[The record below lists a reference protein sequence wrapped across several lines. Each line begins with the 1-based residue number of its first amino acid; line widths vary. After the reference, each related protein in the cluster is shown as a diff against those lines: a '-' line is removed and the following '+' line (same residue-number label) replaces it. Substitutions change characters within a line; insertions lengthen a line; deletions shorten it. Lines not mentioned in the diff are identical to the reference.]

1 MEKESITELPKTYN
15 PHAVEKRLYDWW
27 EKQGYFAPE
36 TQFDRGWASREQRP
50 FVISMPPSN
59 ITGELHIG
67 HALVMAIE
75 DMMIRWHRMRGEP
88 TLWLPGNDHAS
99 IGTHNV
105 IEQALDRRTADDLLR
120 EIGYPLPDDDRPLT
134 RYDLGREW
142 FVRLGW
148 AWKERYGGAINHQ
161 LRRLGASCDWTR
173 ERFTMDE
180 GLSHAVR
187 TAFVQLYHKGLIY
200 RGYYMVNWCPRCL
213 TAVSDLEVIHQEEA
227 THLWHVRY
235 PLLPPP
241 QSWGGPR
248 GGNEWPGAP
257 PFIPPSFGG
266 ERGGAEWGSGHWAEG
281 ATEWIEVATTRPE
294 TILGDTAVAVNPDD
308 ERYAKMVGRTAVLP
322 AIGRHIP
329 IIADQTVDPDFGT
342 GAVKVTPA
350 HDPTDYEIGKRHGL
364 EMPDVLNDDATM
376 SELAGPYAGQDR
388 YQCRRSMVADLEKE
402 GLLVRIEP
410 HQHALGHCQRCDRV
424 IEPRLSTQWFVKI
437 KPLAEAAIDAVR
449 DGRITIIP
457 ERFDKVYFH
466 WMENI
471 RDWCISRQLYWGHRI
486 PVWYCDDCDQL
497 TVTPVLSVSEGM
509 EDPTECQACGSPNIR
524 QDPDILDTWFSSAL
538 WPFSTLGWP
547 DDTEDLRYFYP
558 TTILETGYDILFF
571 WVARMIMMGLECA
584 GDIPFR
590 YVYLHGMVRDERGQ
604 KMSRSKHNV
613 IDPLEV
619 IDEYGTDAL
628 RFTLLTGS
636 TPGNDVNLSLTRVEA
651 NRNFANKMWN
661 AARFV
666 LSQMTN
672 DLGEQG
678 SGIRDQGPGTRDQ
691 GPGSP
696 CSLSLVPNPSNTYC
710 SLPDRWILSRHNRLI
725 HNVTRLMEDWQFGE
739 AGRQIYDFLWGEYCD
754 WFIEMCKIRLYGE
767 NEEARQ
773 AAQQVLVHVL
783 DRTLRLLHPFMP
795 FVTEEIWQYLKGSG
809 IRDKGQGETSP
820 PFMSRG
826 AEEQRSKG
834 ELTPA
839 PQHPITSAQ
848 KGGTEGE
855 QWPEALIVAPWPEAG
870 PTDEAAEAVMA
881 LIMEMVRAIR
891 NARAEYQVEPGRR
904 IEAIIAAGEEYE
916 LLTDQRDILVSLARL
931 DADKLHIARTLE
943 AKPTQALAL
952 VVGGVE
958 IYLPLAGMVDLAR
971 ERQRLTAEVE
981 EVAQAIAR
989 SEQLLAN
996 EDFLNKAPAQVVE
1009 REREKLADYRQRQAK
1024 LREQLRSLT

>member
-1 MEKESITELPKTYN
+1 MERGSITELPKTYE
-15 PHAVEKRLYDWW
+15 PHAVEGRLYDWW
-27 EKQGYFAPE
+27 DKQGYFAPE
-36 TQFDRGWASREQRP
+36 IQFERGWASREQKP

-105 IEQALDRRTADDLLR
+105 IEQALDKRTADDLLR
-120 EIGYPLPDDDRPLT
+120 EIGYPLPADGRPLT
-134 RYDLGREW
+134 RYDLGRDW

-180 GLSHAVR
+180 GLSRVVR
-187 TAFVQLYHKGLIY
+187 AAFAQLYHKGLIY
-200 RGYYMVNWCPRCL
+200 RGYYMVNWCPRCG

-227 THLWHVRY
+227 THLWYVRY
-235 PLLPPP
+235 PLILPP

-248 GGNEWPGAP
+248 GGNGWEGPQ
-257 PFIPPSFGG
+257 
-266 ERGGAEWGSGHWAEG
+266 AEWGSGRWAEG

-308 ERYAKMVGRTAVLP
+308 ERYAGVVGRTAVLP
-322 AIGRHIP
+322 AIGRRIP

-350 HDPTDYEIGKRHGL
+350 HDPTDYAIGTRHGL
-364 EMPDVLNDDATM
+364 EMPDVMNDDATM
-376 SELAGPYAGQDR
+376 SELAGPYAGQGT
-388 YQCRRSMVADLEKE
+388 YECRRNMVADLEKE
-402 GLLVRIEP
+402 GLLVRIEDY
-410 HQHALGHCQRCDRV
+410 QHAVGHCQRCDRV

-437 KPLAEAAIDAVR
+437 KPLAEVAIDAVR
-449 DGRITIIP
+449 DGRIRIIP
-457 ERFDKVYFH
+457 ERFTKVYFH

-486 PVWYCDDCDQL
+486 PVWYCDDCDEL
-497 TVTPVLSVSEGM
+497 MVTM
-509 EDPTECQACGSPNIR
+509 EDPTSCQVCGSTNIH

-584 GDIPFR
+584 GDIPFH
-590 YVYLHGMVRDERGQ
+590 YVYLHGMVRDGQGQ
-604 KMSRSKHNV
+604 KMSRSKGNV

-651 NRNFANKMWN
+651 NRNFANKIWN
-661 AARFV
+661 ATRFV
-666 LSQMTN
+666 ISALAAKRPSDQAFQPLDAETLRRYDALALS
-672 DLGEQG
+672 
-678 SGIRDQGPGTRDQ
+678 
-691 GPGSP
+691 
-696 CSLSLVPNPSNTYC
+696 
-710 SLPDRWILSRHNRLI
+710 DRWILSRHNRLI
-725 HNVTRLMEDWQFGE
+725 SNVTRLMEDWQFGE

-754 WFIEMCKIRLYGE
+754 WFIEMSKIRLYGE
-767 NEEARQ
+767 DNEAKE
-773 AAQQVLVHVL
+773 AAQQVLVHVF

-795 FVTEEIWQYLKGSG
+795 FVTEEIWQHLKGSG
-809 IRDKGQGETSP
+809 IRDQGS
-820 PFMSRG
+820 
-826 AEEQRSKG
+826 
-834 ELTPA
+834 
-839 PQHPITSAQ
+839 
-848 KGGTEGE
+848 GE
-855 QWPEALIVAPWPEAG
+855 QWPEALIVAPWPEPG
-870 PTDEAAEAVMA
+870 PTDEAAEAEMA

-891 NARAEYQVEPGRR
+891 NARAEYTVEPGRR
-904 IEAIIAAGEEYE
+904 IEAIIAAGEEYD
-916 LLTDQRDILVSLARL
+916 LLTSQRDILITSARL
-931 DADKLHIARTLE
+931 DADKLYIARTLDV
-943 AKPTQALAL
+943 KPAQALAL

-958 IYLPLAGMVDLAR
+958 IYLPLAGMVDLAK
-971 ERQRLTAEVE
+971 ERQRLTAEIE
-981 EVAQAIAR
+981 EVTKGIAG
-989 SEQLLAN
+989 SEKLLAN
-996 EDFLNKAPAQVVE
+996 EDFLAKAPAQVVE
-1009 REREKLADYRQRQAK
+1009 RERNKLADYRQKQAK
-1024 LREQLRSLT
+1024 LQERLQSLQS

>member
-1 MEKESITELPKTYN
+1 MGKASTAELPKTYN
-15 PHAVEKRLYDWW
+15 PHDVERRLYDWW
-27 EKQGYFAPE
+27 NKQGYFAPE
-36 TQFDRGWASREQRP
+36 TQFERGWASREQKP
-50 FVISMPPSN
+50 FVVSMPPSN

-134 RYDLGREW
+134 RYDLGRDW

-180 GLSHAVR
+180 GLSRAVR
-187 TAFVQLYHKGLIY
+187 VAFVQLYDKGLIY
-200 RGYYMVNWCPRCL
+200 RGYYMVNWCPRCG

-227 THLWHVRY
+227 THLWYVRY
-235 PLLPPP
+235 PLTSDKW
-241 QSWGGPR
+241 QGTR
-248 GGNEWPGAP
+248 DK
-257 PFIPPSFGG
+257 
-266 ERGGAEWGSGHWAEG
+266 WGSGRWAEG
-281 ATEWIEVATTRPE
+281 ATEWIQVATTRPE
-294 TILGDTAVAVNPDD
+294 TILGDTAVAVNPADG
-308 ERYAKMVGRTAVLP
+308 RYAAVVGRTAVLP

-329 IIADQTVDPDFGT
+329 IIADPVVDPDFGT

-350 HDPTDYEIGKRHGL
+350 HDPTDYEIGTRHGL
-364 EMPDVLNDDATM
+364 EMPDVMNDDATM
-376 SELAGPYAGQDR
+376 SELAGPYAGQGT
-388 YQCRRSMVADLEKE
+388 YECRHNMVADLEKE
-402 GLLVRIEP
+402 GLLVRIEDY
-410 HQHALGHCQRCDRV
+410 QHAVGHCQRCDRV

-437 KPLAEAAIDAVR
+437 KPLAGVAIDAVR
-449 DGRITIIP
+449 DGRIRIIP

-486 PVWYCDDCDQL
+486 PVWYCDDCDEL
-497 TVTPVLSVSEGM
+497 TVTM
-509 EDPTECQACGSPNIR
+509 EDPTECQTCGSTNIR

-584 GDIPFR
+584 GDIPFH
-590 YVYLHGMVRDERGQ
+590 YVYLHGMVRDEQGQ
-604 KMSRSKHNV
+604 KMSRSKGNV

-619 IDEYGTDAL
+619 IDEYGSDAL

-651 NRNFANKMWN
+651 NRNFANKIWN

-666 LSQMTN
+666 ISN
-672 DLGEQG
+672 QG
-678 SGIRDQGPGTRDQ
+678 GRESGNRDAAQIPDFLITD
-691 GPGSP
+691 
-696 CSLSLVPNPSNTYC
+696 SLV
-710 SLPDRWILSRHNRLI
+710 SLPLADRWILSRHNRLI
-725 HNVTRLMEDWQFGE
+725 QNVTRLMEDWQFGE

-754 WFIEMCKIRLYGE
+754 WFLEISKIRLYGE
-767 NEEARQ
+767 DEEAKDTAR
-773 AAQQVLVHVL
+773 QVLVHVF

-795 FVTEEIWQYLKGSG
+795 FVTEEIWQHLKGSG
-809 IRDKGQGETSP
+809 TS
-820 PFMSRG
+820 
-826 AEEQRSKG
+826 
-834 ELTPA
+834 
-839 PQHPITSAQ
+839 
-848 KGGTEGE
+848 E
-855 QWPEALIVAPWPEAG
+855 QWPEALIVAPWPEPG
-870 PTDEAAEAVMA
+870 PTDETAEAAMA

-891 NARAEYQVEPGRR
+891 NARAEYTVEPGRR
-904 IEAIIAAGEEYE
+904 IEAVIAAGEEYD
-916 LLTDQRDILVSLARL
+916 LLTSQRDILITLSRL
-931 DADKLHIARTLE
+931 DAERLHIARTLKE
-943 AKPTQALAL
+943 KPTQALAL
-952 VVGGVE
+952 VVRGVE
-958 IYLPLAGMVDLAR
+958 IYLPLAGMVDLEK
-971 ERQRLTAEVE
+971 ERQRLNAEIE
-981 EVAQAIAR
+981 EVTKGIAG
-989 SEQLLAN
+989 SGKLLAN
-996 EDFLNKAPAQVVE
+996 EDFLAKAPAQVVE
-1009 REREKLADYRQRQAK
+1009 REREKLAGYRQRQVK
-1024 LREQLRSLT
+1024 LQERLQSLED

>member
-1 MEKESITELPKTYN
+1 MEKASTTELSKTYN
-15 PHAVEKRLYDWW
+15 PHTVEKRLYDWW
-27 EKQGYFAPE
+27 EQRGYFAPE
-36 TQFDRGWASREQRP
+36 TQFEKGLASREQKP

-75 DMMIRWHRMRGEP
+75 DLMIRWHRMGGEP

-105 IEQALDRRTADDLLR
+105 IEQALDKRTADDLLR
-120 EIGYPLPDDDRPLT
+120 GIGYPLPDDDRPLT
-134 RYDLGREW
+134 RYDLGRDW

-148 AWKERYGGAINHQ
+148 AWKGRYGGAINHQ
-161 LRRLGASCDWTR
+161 LRRLGASCDWKR

-180 GLSHAVR
+180 GLSRAVR
-187 TAFVQLYHKGLIY
+187 TAFVQLYEKGLIY
-200 RGYYMVNWCPRCL
+200 RGYYMVNWCPRCG

-227 THLWHVRY
+227 THLWYVRY
-235 PLLPPP
+235 PLMPPP

-248 GGNEWPGAP
+248 GGNGWEGAP
-257 PFIPPSFGG
+257 PLSPPRLGG
-266 ERGGAEWGSGHWAEG
+266 MKGGAEWGSGRWAEG

-308 ERYAKMVGRTAVLP
+308 ERYAEMVGRTAVLP
-322 AIGRHIP
+322 AIGRRIP
-329 IIADQTVDPDFGT
+329 IIADLAVDPDFGT

-350 HDPTDYEIGKRHGL
+350 HDPTDYEIGRRHGL
-364 EMPDVLNDDATM
+364 EMPDVMNDDATM
-376 SELAGPYAGQDR
+376 SELAGPYAGQGT
-388 YQCRRSMVADLEKE
+388 YECRRNIVADLEKE
-402 GLLVRIEP
+402 GLLVRIED
-410 HQHALGHCQRCDRV
+410 HQHALGHCQRCDQV

-449 DGRITIIP
+449 DGRICIIP
-457 ERFDKVYFH
+457 ERFNKVYFH

-486 PVWYCDDCDQL
+486 PVWYCDDCDEL
-497 TVTPVLSVSEGM
+497 TVTM
-509 EDPTECQACGSPNIR
+509 EDPTSCQACGSTNIR

-584 GDIPFR
+584 GDVPFH
-590 YVYLHGMVRDERGQ
+590 YVYLHGMVRDEHSQ

-619 IDEYGTDAL
+619 IDQYGSDAL

-672 DLGEQG
+672 DQ
-678 SGIRDQGPGTRDQ
+678 I
-691 GPGSP
+691 
-696 CSLSLVPNPSNTYC
+696 PNPNW

-725 HNVTRLMEDWQFGE
+725 GNVTRLMEDWQFGE

-754 WFIEMCKIRLYGE
+754 WFIEISKIRLYGE
-767 NEEARQ
+767 DEEAKDTAR
-773 AAQQVLVHVL
+773 QVLVHVF

-795 FVTEEIWQYLKGSG
+795 FVTEEIWQHL
-809 IRDKGQGETSP
+809 P
-820 PFMSRG
+820 
-826 AEEQRSKG
+826 
-834 ELTPA
+834 
-839 PQHPITSAQ
+839 H
-848 KGGTEGE
+848 EG
-855 QWPEALIVAPWPEAG
+855 EALIVAPWPEAG
-870 PTDEAAEAVMA
+870 PMDEAAEAEMA
-881 LIMEMVRAIR
+881 LIMEIVRAIR
-891 NARAEYQVEPGRR
+891 NARAEYTVEPGRR
-904 IEAIIAAGEEYE
+904 IEAIIAAGDEYD
-916 LLTDQRDILVSLARL
+916 LLTSQRDVLITSARL
-931 DADKLHIARTLE
+931 DADKLHIACTLE

-958 IYLPLAGMVDLAR
+958 IYLPLAGMVDLAK
-971 ERQRLTAEVE
+971 ERQRLSAEIE
-981 EVAQAIAR
+981 EVTKGIAG
-989 SEQLLAN
+989 SGKLLAN
-996 EDFLNKAPAQVVE
+996 EDFLAKAPEQVVQ
-1009 REREKLADYRQRQAK
+1009 RERDKLADYRQRQTK
-1024 LREQLRSLT
+1024 LQERLQSLQASP